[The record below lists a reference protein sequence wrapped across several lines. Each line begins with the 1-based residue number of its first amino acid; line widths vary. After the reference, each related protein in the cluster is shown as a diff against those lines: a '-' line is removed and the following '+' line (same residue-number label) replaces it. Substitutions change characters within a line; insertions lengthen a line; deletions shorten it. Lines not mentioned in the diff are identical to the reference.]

1 MNSFLEVGILKDQK
15 DFPVPIAE
23 DNSTASAY
31 KVIRQMIVEQK
42 LTPGSKFNQVK
53 LAEDLGISRTPVVKA
68 LHKLEAE
75 GLVDNIPQKGFFV
88 HQLTVT
94 ELLELFSLREA
105 LDTIILNGIVENITA
120 EQIEQMNS
128 ILEPFGGEWT
138 PERMVEYWLADQTFH
153 NTLMEFSNNTLAK
166 KVNDTFQ
173 VLNRTYR
180 GGLVRHPG
188 ESLKEHKAL
197 IAAFKSRDVKTARKI
212 AIEHISKGREI
223 LEATVEKLRSLGVD
237 PAKLPVQDVPQK
249 VFSV

>member
-1 MNSFLEVGILKDQK
+1 MNPLNMDGLT
-15 DFPVPIAE
+15 AE

-31 KVIRQMIVEQK
+31 KAIRQMIVEQK
-42 LTPGSKFNQVK
+42 LAPGSKFNQVK
-53 LAEDLGISRTPVVKA
+53 LSQDLGISRTPVVKA

-88 HQLTVT
+88 HQLTVV

-105 LDTIILNGIVENITA
+105 LDTIILNGIAEKITA
-120 EQIEQMNS
+120 DQIDQLNS
-128 ILEPFGGEWT
+128 ILEPFGADWT
-138 PERMVEYWLADQTFH
+138 SEMIRKYWLADQVFH
-153 NTLMEFSNNTLAK
+153 NTLMELSNNELAK

-180 GGLVRHPG
+180 GGFVRHPE

-197 IAAFKSRDVKTARKI
+197 VAALKARDGKTARKI
-212 AIEHISKGREI
+212 AIEHISKGRET
-223 LEATVEKLRSLGVD
+223 LEATVEKLRTLGVD
-237 PAKLPVQDVPQK
+237 PSKLPVQDVPQK

>member
-1 MNSFLEVGILKDQK
+1 MELLRN
-15 DFPVPIAE
+15 DFPVAE

-31 KVIRQMIVEQK
+31 KAIRQMIVEQK

-53 LAEDLGISRTPVVKA
+53 LSQDLGISRTPVVKA

-105 LDTIILNGIVENITA
+105 LDTIILNGIADTITA
-120 EQIEQMNS
+120 EQIDHLNS
-128 ILEPFGGEWT
+128 ILEPFGDDWS
-138 PERMVEYWLADQTFH
+138 PEIMGRYWLADQIFH
-153 NTLMEFSNNTLAK
+153 NTLMELSNNELAK

-180 GGLVRHPG
+180 GGFVRHPG
-188 ESLKEHKAL
+188 ESLREHRELVDALKA
-197 IAAFKSRDVKTARKI
+197 RDSKAARKI
-212 AIEHISKGREI
+212 AISHISKGREI
-223 LEATVEKLRSLGVD
+223 LEGTVEKLRSLGVD

>member
-1 MNSFLEVGILKDQK
+1 LKETLYSEA
-15 DFPVPIAE
+15 PVAE

-31 KVIRQMIVEQK
+31 KAIRQMIVEQK
-42 LTPGSKFNQVK
+42 LIPGSKFNQVK
-53 LAEDLGISRTPVVKA
+53 LAEELGISRTPVVKA

-88 HQLTVT
+88 HQLTVS

-105 LDTIILNGIVENITA
+105 LDTIILNGIVANITV
-120 EQIEQMNS
+120 EQLDHLDS
-128 ILEPFGGEWT
+128 IIEPFGEEWT
-138 PERMVEYWLADQTFH
+138 PEIMGDYWLADQAFH
-153 NTLMEFSNNTLAK
+153 NTLMEFSNNSLAK

-188 ESLKEHKAL
+188 ESLKEHRALLAALKA
-197 IAAFKSRDVKTARKI
+197 RDAKTARKI

-223 LEATVEKLRSLGVD
+223 LEGTVEKLLSLGVD